1 MEAEERAQPEAAPEP
16 HTPVAAPLAE
26 ASSPVSDSGST
37 ESCVPAEGAE
47 PAEPAEGGE
56 GEPAE
61 PAGEP
66 AEGAEPAEGSSE
78 EGELFVCVKRAQ
90 ARAGVGMDSE
100 KCGSVEVDEVVT
112 VLEAVDVKDGEVG
125 ITRLRTARGY
135 VSLRTRAGNTLF
147 ELADSEAVAAAALRR
162 AAALE
167 ASSSDE
173 EDGASGGGGG
183 DGGESC
189 CSCCCGLLR
198 NLLRALT
205 RRPPLRALGFPR
217 SSAPPL

>member
-1 MEAEERAQPEAAPEP
+1 MEAEERVEPEAAPEP

-26 ASSPVSDSGST
+26 ASSPAINDGG
-37 ESCVPAEGAE
+37 EPAEGAE

-100 KCGSVEVDEVVT
+100 KWGSVEVDEVVT

-173 EDGASGGGGG
+173 EDGASGGSGG

-205 RRPPLRALGFPR
+205 HRPPLRALGFPR